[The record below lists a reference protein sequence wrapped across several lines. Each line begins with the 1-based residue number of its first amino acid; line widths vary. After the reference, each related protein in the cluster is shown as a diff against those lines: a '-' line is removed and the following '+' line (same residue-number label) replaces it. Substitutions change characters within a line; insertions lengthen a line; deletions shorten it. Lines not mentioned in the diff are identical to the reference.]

1 MIPQHIKKQIIDQ
14 TNIVEV
20 VGEVVSLT
28 KKGSSYFGLCPFHDD
43 KHPSMSVN
51 NEKRMFNCFSCNTKG
66 NVIFFF
72 SKFHHLTE
80 DQATIQLAKRL
91 GIEISEQTSK
101 EALQQE
107 RLLKTMKEASSFYH
121 FYLNNSQE
129 GLIAKKYLHERG
141 IDDALIETLQIG
153 LASSERDYLYQA
165 LKGKNCPELDQ
176 VELGLIKLDAH
187 NHAYDIF
194 RQRIMFP
201 VTNPSGQVVGFS
213 GRIYQPS
220 DQAKYINSI
229 DNAIFHK
236 GQILYHFYEALS
248 EIRKQDKVMLLEGFM
263 DVIACMKAGIG
274 YGVATMGTALTKEHI
289 QLILGVTKNIVLCFD
304 GDDAG
309 VHAMKRSA
317 SLLARFGILPRAVVL
332 PNQLDPDEYLQ
343 KHGKEA
349 LRSYI
354 ERNEKSVYDW
364 LYDLAIQNTVLNDLE
379 SAEKLKKNVFEFLR
393 FSKQNTIID
402 HFLKK
407 MAIDLDVSVETL
419 KHDFGA
425 MPTYIPEI
433 EIVDGMPKAE
443 KVFSTK
449 PIEIKKK
456 VFRAYDV
463 VVRHMIESKK
473 KFLAFTEKF
482 ENTFYIDN
490 RLSIYFD
497 FIKKMGIYFAENDEM
512 DEEDFMT
519 IAASLDTSSELKSY
533 TAFAKRILMDTMVN
547 VNDNTEFEQCLKTIE
562 DCVHELSQA
571 NLYNKAMGSKNNEDI
586 QKFETIRKR
595 QVKIVSGED

>member
-51 NEKRMFNCFSCNTKG
+51 NEKKMFNCFSCNTKG

-107 RLLKTMKEASSFYH
+107 RLFKTMKEATNFYH

-129 GLIAKKYLHERG
+129 GLIAKNYLRERG
-141 IDDALIETLQIG
+141 INDSLIETLQIG

-165 LKGKNCPELDQ
+165 LMGKNCPELDQ

-187 NHAYDIF
+187 NHAYDVF
-194 RQRIMFP
+194 RQRIIFP
-201 VTNPSGQVVGFS
+201 VTNPSGQIVGFS

-220 DQAKYINSI
+220 DQAKYINSV

-263 DVIACMKAGIG
+263 DVIACIKAGIG

-289 QLILGVTKNIVLCFD
+289 QLLLGVTKNIVLCFD

-309 VHAMKRSA
+309 IHAMKRSA
-317 SLLARFGILPRAVVL
+317 SLLARYGILPKAIVL
-332 PNQLDPDEYLQ
+332 PNHLDPDEYAR
-343 KHGKEA
+343 KHGNAA
-349 LRSYI
+349 LLSYI
-354 ERNEKSVYDW
+354 EHNEKSVYDW
-364 LYDLAIQNTVLNDLE
+364 LYDLAVQNTVLNDLE
-379 SAEKLKKNVFEFLR
+379 SMEKLKKNVFEFLR
-393 FSKQNTIID
+393 FSKQNTIVE

-407 MAIDLDVSVETL
+407 LAIDLDVSVETL
-419 KHDFGA
+419 KQDFGTLS
-425 MPTYIPEI
+425 TYIPEI
-433 EIVDGMPKAE
+433 ETEAVIPKVE
-443 KVFSTK
+443 KTFSTK
-449 PIEIKKK
+449 SIEIKKK
-456 VFRAYDV
+456 AFRAYDV
-463 VVRHMIESKK
+463 VIRHMIESKK
-473 KFLAFTEKF
+473 KFLTFNEKF

-512 DEEDFMT
+512 DEEDFMMLAT
-519 IAASLDTSSELKSY
+519 SLDTSSELKSY

-571 NLYNKAMGSKNNEDI
+571 SLYNKAMGSKNNEDI